1 MIIAPTGA
9 RVHVA
14 LGITDMRKG
23 MCGLSVLVQK
33 VLAKDPF
40 SGHLFVFRGKRA
52 NYIKILYWDGNGLCL
67 FSKRLEQGRFAWP
80 TAAETGGTVAL
91 TPAQLS
97 MLIEGIDWRSPER
110 TWRQPELAG

>member
-1 MIIAPTGA
+1 MIIVPTGA

-14 LGITDMRKG
+14 LGMTDMRNG
-23 MCGLSVLVQK
+23 MCGLSMMVQK

-40 SGHLFVFRGKRA
+40 SGHLFVFRGRRA

-67 FSKRLEQGRFAWP
+67 FSKRLERGRFAWP
-80 TAAETGGTVAL
+80 ATTEVGGTLAL

-110 TWRQPELAG
+110 TWRPELAG

>member
-1 MIIAPTGA
+1 MIIVPTGA

-14 LGITDMRKG
+14 LGSTDMRKG
-23 MCGLSVLVQK
+23 MCGLSMLVQK

-40 SGHLFVFRGKRA
+40 SGHMFVFRGKRA

-67 FSKRLEQGRFAWP
+67 FGKRLERGRFAWP
-80 TAAETGGTVAL
+80 TTTVSGGTVAL

-97 MLIEGIDWRSPER
+97 MLIEGVDWRAPER
-110 TWRQPELAG
+110 TWRPELAG

>member
-1 MIIAPTGA
+1 MIIVPTGA

-23 MCGLSVLVQK
+23 MCGLSVLIQK
-33 VLAKDPF
+33 VLTKDPF
-40 SGHLFVFRGKRA
+40 SGHMFVFRGKRA

-80 TAAETGGTVAL
+80 STTEPGGTVAL

-110 TWRQPELAG
+110 TWRPALAG

>member
-14 LGITDMRKG
+14 LGTTDMRKG
-23 MCGLSVLVQK
+23 MCGLSTMVQT

-40 SGHLFVFRGKRA
+40 SGHLFVFRGKRT

-67 FSKRLEQGRFAWP
+67 FSKRLERGRFSWP
-80 TAAETGGTVAL
+80 STTQTGGTIAL

-110 TWRQPELAG
+110 TWRPELAG